1 MERTDRCGT
10 GDSGAVDADC
20 VAVVLVASAVLLV
33 VGGVA
38 LTFATPSE
46 DPAANRSG
54 PEIPAATDGP
64 TPVPYDEVSEEW
76 QPNRT
81 DLDLREVERLV
92 VEHTNRE
99 RENRSLP
106 PLNRSDLLS
115 EPAREHAVNM
125 SEQLYVGH
133 VDPSGESPEDRY
145 FDSCDS
151 LRDDVEP
158 FRLAENAAH
167 VWYKTLYEP
176 PSNDSSNE
184 TVFLTSEDHVA
195 EYLVKEWMAS
205 ERHRRALLGG
215 NWTTVGV
222 GVAQSE
228 DGAAV
233 FGAQVFCTAG

>member
-1 MERTDRCGT
+1 MEPADKA
-10 GDSGAVDADC
+10 GDDAGAVDADC

-38 LTFATPSE
+38 FTFATPNGDETANSSE
-46 DPAANRSG
+46 

-76 QPNRT
+76 QPDRG

-99 RENRSLP
+99 RENSSLQ
-106 PLNRSDLLS
+106 PLNSSTALS
-115 EPAREHAVNM
+115 EPAREHADNM

-133 VDPSGESPEDRY
+133 VDPSGEGPEDRY
-145 FDSCDS
+145 FDSCDG
-151 LRDDVEP
+151 LREDVEP

-167 VWYKTLYEP
+167 VWYKTIYEP
-176 PSNDSSNE
+176 PSDAETENE
-184 TVFLTSEDHVA
+184 TVFLTTEDHVA
-195 EYLVKEWMAS
+195 RYLVEEWMAS
-205 ERHRRALLGG
+205 ERHREALLGG
-215 NWTTVGV
+215 NWSTVGV
-222 GVAQSE
+222 GVSQSE

-233 FGAQVFCTAG
+233 FASQVFCTAG

>member
-1 MERTDRCGT
+1 MERTDGRGT
-10 GDSGAVDADC
+10 DSSAAVDTDC
-20 VAVVLVASAVLLV
+20 IAVVLVVSAVLLV
-33 VGGVA
+33 ASGA
-38 LTFATPSE
+38 AFTFATPS
-46 DPAANRSG
+46 DDRSTNTSG

-76 QPNRT
+76 QPDRGDI
-81 DLDLREVERLV
+81 DLQEVERMV

-99 RENRSLP
+99 RDNRSLTQ
-106 PLNRSDLLS
+106 LNRSDVLS

-133 VDPSGESPEDRY
+133 VDPSGRRPEDRY
-145 FDSCDS
+145 FDSCDA

-167 VWYKTLYEP
+167 VWYKTLYQP
-176 PSNDSSNE
+176 PSNNT
-184 TVFLTSEDHVA
+184 TVFLTSEDQVA
-195 EYLVKEWMAS
+195 RYIVKEWMAS

-215 NWTTVGV
+215 NWSTVGV

-233 FGAQVFCTAG
+233 FAAQVFCTAG